1 MHLMVLQQRLAKPAP
16 PRRLFDRLA
25 FFSTRKALL
34 KMLQLKCAA
43 ASFSRAGGNAVGLQL
58 IC

>member
-1 MHLMVLQQRLAKPAP
+1 MQLMVLQQRLAKPAP

-43 ASFSRAGGNAVGLQL
+43 ASFLQERVAIL
-58 IC
+58 LDDS